1 MTLTCCQVCEGSD
14 LHLLYEMQSGLAL
27 TSLGETYPASTRVW
41 ACRDCSHLQTDEMAQ
56 VEQYYAE
63 QYNILSDSEDEDQVY
78 EVQDGK
84 PLYRTEHQLHVLL
97 NTLVLPQAARVL
109 DYGCAKSS
117 TMQALLKAR
126 GDLQIHLFDVSDNY
140 RRFWARFL
148 PESRCATFEPNAQW
162 LDSFDLVTS
171 FFALE
176 HIVRPLEAL
185 QAIYRLVRPGGH
197 FYCIVPNVETNIAD
211 FIVVDHVNHFTELSL
226 THVLQRAGFEVDAI
240 DSSSHRG
247 AFVVLARRPL
257 TDVPERRPDA
267 QRVTQHVQALQRIGH
282 RAALAAI
289 GHHAAVQGVVVGVR
303 AWTIQLIDQP
313 AQGRNVEALLAVQHR
328 GAGRDLIL
336 GKVFYGFAD
345 HVRGFTEIEVQRGI
359 CVRNHGTSL
368 ARAPLPVTV
377 SVLTGHRPVE
387 IIAGDQEQET
397 AAEGEYGAGKGV
409 TLAQHRAGR
418 VRQETLDTSNEADEA

>member
-1 MTLTCCQVCEGSD
+1 MTLTRCQVCEGTD

-41 ACRDCSHLQTDEMAQ
+41 ACRDCSHLQTDEMEQ

-63 QYNILSDSEDEDQVY
+63 QYNILSDSPDEDQVY

-84 PLYRTEHQLHVLL
+84 PLYRTEHQLRVLL
-97 NTLVLPQAARVL
+97 NTLPLPQAARVL

-117 TMQALLKAR
+117 TMQALLNAR

-162 LDSFDLVTS
+162 IDSFDLVTS

-226 THVLQRAGFEVDAI
+226 THVLQRAGFEVEVI
-240 DSSSHRG
+240 DSGSHRG

-257 TDVPERRPDA
+257 TAVSERRPDA
-267 QRVTQHVQALQRIGH
+267 QHVAQHVQALQRIAEFWQG
-282 RAALAAI
+282 AADR
-289 GHHAAVQGVVVGVR
+289 VQAFV
-303 AWTIQLIDQP
+303 AEQP
-313 AQGRNVEALLAVQHR
+313 EDRPLAV
-328 GAGRDLIL
+328 
-336 GKVFYGFAD
+336 
-345 HVRGFTEIEVQRGI
+345 
-359 CVRNHGTSL
+359 
-368 ARAPLPVTV
+368 
-377 SVLTGHRPVE
+377 
-387 IIAGDQEQET
+387 
-397 AAEGEYGAGKGV
+397 YGAGFYGSFITACLGSADRVACFVDQNPFLQGRSFFGKPV
-409 TLAQHRAGR
+409 VAPIDLPLEIDTLLVGLNPAHAERIIAEVPAFQSRALR
-418 VRQETLDTSNEADEA
+418 CFFL

>member
-1 MTLTCCQVCEGSD
+1 MTLIRCQVCEGTD
-14 LHLLYEMQSGLAL
+14 LHL
-27 TSLGETYPASTRVW
+27 
-41 ACRDCSHLQTDEMAQ
+41 
-56 VEQYYAE
+56 
-63 QYNILSDSEDEDQVY
+63 
-78 EVQDGK
+78 QDGK

-162 LDSFDLVTS
+162 LDS
-171 FFALE
+171 
-176 HIVRPLEAL
+176 
-185 QAIYRLVRPGGH
+185 LVRPGGH

-267 QRVTQHVQALQRIGH
+267 QLVAQHVQALQRIAEFWQG
-282 RAALAAI
+282 AADR
-289 GHHAAVQGVVVGVR
+289 VQAFV
-303 AWTIQLIDQP
+303 AEQP
-313 AQGRNVEALLAVQHR
+313 EDRPLAV
-328 GAGRDLIL
+328 
-336 GKVFYGFAD
+336 
-345 HVRGFTEIEVQRGI
+345 
-359 CVRNHGTSL
+359 
-368 ARAPLPVTV
+368 
-377 SVLTGHRPVE
+377 
-387 IIAGDQEQET
+387 
-397 AAEGEYGAGKGV
+397 YGAGFYGSFITACLGSADRVACFVDQNPFLQGRSFFGKPV
-409 TLAQHRAGR
+409 VAPIDLPLEIDTLLVGLNPAHAERIIAEVPVFQSRALR
-418 VRQETLDTSNEADEA
+418 CFFL